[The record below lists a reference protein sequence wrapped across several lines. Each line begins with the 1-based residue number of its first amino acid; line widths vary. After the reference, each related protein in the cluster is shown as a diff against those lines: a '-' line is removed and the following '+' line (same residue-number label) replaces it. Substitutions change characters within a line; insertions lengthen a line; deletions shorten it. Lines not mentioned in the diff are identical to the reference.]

1 MLYFLEGKIF
11 HMAKETKDNDNS
23 IVEEVESK
31 KGNVKQDVVINHQ
44 EPKFD
49 YSSTY
54 LENIENSRIEFNKK
68 YKNNNY
74 IKWIVSFVAIAI
86 LLFAFFGVPNI
97 VTNSDNNS
105 NNPLQIS
112 LMVSLAVISLGIMLG
127 YSIFSKKRINKKSR
141 TYFSELYSNITSY
154 IFDNEN
160 YKDVTCDAQRK
171 IEKIQFDENELFK
184 DVFEVGSR
192 ATTEFTYLDI
202 PVLLCDCAAQ
212 IQTAKRAKPVYVGKY
227 LVSPSNYLNDE
238 LIVVYVKGDQRSLPP
253 TNLDKIKCLFDND
266 KFSIYSN
273 NKQATK
279 IITTKIRNLI
289 LKIKKGKSLVDI
301 AISLKQGKCFICLG
315 YDDDLMVLP
324 LEHPFDPRPY
334 EEFKEE
340 VAATMELIQ
349 ELNK

>member
-1 MLYFLEGKIF
+1 
-11 HMAKETKDNDNS
+11 MAKKNKDNDKN
-23 IVEEVESK
+23 IVEEVET
-31 KGNVKQDVVINHQ
+31 NNNQIEQDVVINRE
-44 EPKFD
+44 EPKYE
-49 YSSTY
+49 YSSAY
-54 LENIENSRIEFNKK
+54 LENIENLRIEFNKK
-68 YKNNNY
+68 YKKNNY

-97 VTNSDNNS
+97 VPNGENNS

-141 TYFSELYSNITSY
+141 AYFSELYTNITSY
-154 IFDNEN
+154 IFDDEK
-160 YKDVTCDAQRK
+160 YQDVTCDAQRK

-192 ATTEFTYLDI
+192 ATTEFTYQGI

-227 LVSPSNYLNDE
+227 LVAPSNYLNDE
-238 LIVVYVKGDQRSLPP
+238 LIAIYVKGDQRSLPP
-253 TNLDKIKCLFDND
+253 TNLGDIKCLFDND
-266 KFSIYSN
+266 KLAIYSN

-289 LKIKKGKSLVDI
+289 LKIKKGNSLVDI

-324 LEHPFDPRPY
+324 LEHPFNPRPY

-340 VAATMELIQ
+340 IAATMELIQ